1 MRYSAAEKQKG
12 KKGMERI
19 IYSKCSDDRKE
30 AYAVR
35 TELVLREDD
44 LLVRRSAWKDQ
55 GVPHVRHIYEGLE
68 KWEKSCKGKTF
79 RFPSCTAQNASVE
92 IEYIEGDTVEEKLNQ
107 FLEAGEKEK
116 ILSAVR
122 KIFEEIETD
131 FDTTAFSVTEEF
143 EEVFG
148 KAPLPDGLKACS
160 VTGMELLFQNLVADE
175 DDRMTISD
183 AEWIFSFPIPL
194 HFVFYRCIHHYLAR
208 NDREGAAGLDCL
220 YELSGIDG
228 EELETYRQM
237 ERSFARWMGK
247 GEAGKELLP
256 AQTPEGKCELRSVAE
271 EIAGLKGQIRE
282 YEDALKISEQNVQ
295 LNYSVSLKLRRK
307 RDDLERQLEQANT
320 YAASLR
326 REMDSNLLFRIRRLK
341 ERVFRKMNL
350 GTGQGGE
357 KGQQKVTTEV
367 VFESIPFSAD
377 TGASIAV
384 HLHLYYRDLL
394 EEMLGYIDRIPFA
407 FDLYISCQKGEDV
420 EEISDLSKERLRNV
434 STVTVREC
442 ENRGR
447 DIAPMYILFGDDL
460 AKHDYLLHIHTK
472 KSFHMSGA
480 ESVDWRR
487 YSLESI
493 LGSEDNV
500 KRILTLLQEKRV
512 GLVYPELFD
521 EFGWQMLSWLA
532 NQNYGWKVLEE
543 YGIHDF
549 FEIFQYPAGSFFWA
563 KTDALRPIFDRHYK
577 LEDFDAEA
585 GQIDGTLAHVM
596 ERLITAVALEQGYV
610 GAIIDLAENRA
621 RYRISRKLFWEY
633 HKLNLPDMKAFIP
646 SFDCTSFD
654 LMGTLVTTKLYWES
668 DLYAYMRVKD
678 ESLPEDFPLRR
689 RQAEKECFT
698 LEEIYRQLGEIYGW
712 DDEAQKKYRD
722 LEFSLLLEIVVPRN
736 EMVELYTYLQ
746 ELGRTVILATDTV
759 YSEEQIRQLLAK
771 CNMKNPD
778 VMQLSSKCRMRKD
791 EKRFYTTL
799 WDDFEGKSIVHLGDD
814 PYRDWNI
821 LCQIERQNVGE
832 MLLMSPQDLFYVS
845 DSYDMY
851 LEKRR
856 DNWDIETSLKLGKFV
871 NCEEFNSPFAALE
884 GHGFL
889 DLEG

>member
-282 YEDALKISEQNVQ
+282 YEDALKISEQN
-295 LNYSVSLKLRRK
+295 
-307 RDDLERQLEQANT
+307 
-320 YAASLR
+320 
-326 REMDSNLLFRIRRLK
+326 
-341 ERVFRKMNL
+341 
-350 GTGQGGE
+350 
-357 KGQQKVTTEV
+357 
-367 VFESIPFSAD
+367 
-377 TGASIAV
+377 
-384 HLHLYYRDLL
+384 
-394 EEMLGYIDRIPFA
+394 
-407 FDLYISCQKGEDV
+407 
-420 EEISDLSKERLRNV
+420 
-434 STVTVREC
+434 
-442 ENRGR
+442 
-447 DIAPMYILFGDDL
+447 
-460 AKHDYLLHIHTK
+460 
-472 KSFHMSGA
+472 
-480 ESVDWRR
+480 
-487 YSLESI
+487 
-493 LGSEDNV
+493 
-500 KRILTLLQEKRV
+500 
-512 GLVYPELFD
+512 
-521 EFGWQMLSWLA
+521 
-532 NQNYGWKVLEE
+532 
-543 YGIHDF
+543 
-549 FEIFQYPAGSFFWA
+549 
-563 KTDALRPIFDRHYK
+563 
-577 LEDFDAEA
+577 
-585 GQIDGTLAHVM
+585 
-596 ERLITAVALEQGYV
+596 
-610 GAIIDLAENRA
+610 
-621 RYRISRKLFWEY
+621 
-633 HKLNLPDMKAFIP
+633 
-646 SFDCTSFD
+646 
-654 LMGTLVTTKLYWES
+654 
-668 DLYAYMRVKD
+668 
-678 ESLPEDFPLRR
+678 
-689 RQAEKECFT
+689 
-698 LEEIYRQLGEIYGW
+698 
-712 DDEAQKKYRD
+712 
-722 LEFSLLLEIVVPRN
+722 
-736 EMVELYTYLQ
+736 
-746 ELGRTVILATDTV
+746 
-759 YSEEQIRQLLAK
+759 
-771 CNMKNPD
+771 
-778 VMQLSSKCRMRKD
+778 
-791 EKRFYTTL
+791 
-799 WDDFEGKSIVHLGDD
+799 
-814 PYRDWNI
+814 
-821 LCQIERQNVGE
+821 
-832 MLLMSPQDLFYVS
+832 
-845 DSYDMY
+845 
-851 LEKRR
+851 
-856 DNWDIETSLKLGKFV
+856 
-871 NCEEFNSPFAALE
+871 
-884 GHGFL
+884 
-889 DLEG
+889 